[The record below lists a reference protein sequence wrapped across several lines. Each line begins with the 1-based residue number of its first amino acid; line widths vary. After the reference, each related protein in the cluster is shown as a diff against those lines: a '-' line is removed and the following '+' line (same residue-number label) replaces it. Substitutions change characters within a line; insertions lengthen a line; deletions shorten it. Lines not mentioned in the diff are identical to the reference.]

1 MAFSCLA
8 PIKERRKQRR
18 INDEINQQIAI
29 EKEKRRSDCKIL
41 LMGFR
46 LALFSELAIKYSE
59 YLGTS
64 GAGKS
69 TFVKQMRII
78 YGDGYS
84 EEERRQYIP
93 LICRNVFTI
102 MQLLI
107 DAMEKL
113 RISYG
118 DESAAV

>member
-1 MAFSCLA
+1 
-8 PIKERRKQRR
+8 
-18 INDEINQQIAI
+18 
-29 EKEKRRSDCKIL
+29 
-41 LMGFR
+41 
-46 LALFSELAIKYSE
+46 
-59 YLGTS
+59 
-64 GAGKS
+64 
-69 TFVKQMRII
+69 MRII

-102 MQLLI
+102 MQSLI

-113 RISYG
+113 RISYE